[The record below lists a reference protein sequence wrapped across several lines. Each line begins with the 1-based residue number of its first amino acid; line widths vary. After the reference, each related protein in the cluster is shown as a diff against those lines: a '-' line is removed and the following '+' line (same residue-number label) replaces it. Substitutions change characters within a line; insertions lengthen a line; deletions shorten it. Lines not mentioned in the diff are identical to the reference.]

1 MSTIAASHIG
11 PQSGRRWRRLWWA
24 AAWLVLVLFA
34 LDRLFPP
41 PIPDVFGASAVVV
54 LARDGTPLRAFADAD
69 GVWRYPVRIE
79 DVDPRYLDTLLSY
92 EDRWFFRHPGVNPAA
107 LARAVLQ
114 GVRHGELVSGGST
127 LTMQV
132 ARLIEPIPHSLSGK
146 FRQIFRAVQLELR
159 LSKHEILEL
168 YLNLAPFGGTIE
180 GVQAASFAYLGKP
193 AKQLTLAEAALLAVL
208 PQRPSALRP
217 DRAPK
222 RAQQARDKVLDR
234 LAALGLREPAEIADA
249 RRESVTTRSLKQPM
263 LAPLLAERLKQANPG
278 QSRIQTTVDAE
289 WQRIAENRLLAY
301 LDRFPESTSA
311 AALVIDNPSL
321 EVRAYVGSAAF
332 ADVRRLGHVDMVQ
345 ASRSPG
351 STLKPFLYGMALD
364 AGLIHSESLL
374 LDVPQSFGGYAPG
387 NFAEAFNGP
396 VSAAQALRLSLN
408 VPAVDL
414 LDRIGPARFAAAL
427 DNAGLRL
434 EWPAGGTPN
443 LSLILG
449 GAGARMDQLAALY
462 AGLAR
467 GGEVSA
473 LRYTAEQAVAPRWL
487 LSPGAA
493 WIVREMLS
501 ARLRPAAGEATL
513 FDPGSL
519 RALAWKTGT
528 SYGFRDAWAF
538 GTREDRTIA
547 VWIGR
552 PDGTP
557 LPGSFGVVS
566 ALPLL
571 TQLDQAL
578 PQERRSA
585 APRPV
590 TVERTDIC
598 WPLGLKYDPDLPS
611 LCHRRFEAWTLE
623 GVVPPTLP
631 ARAQLVWS
639 PGLLRVAIEA
649 RSGLRL
655 SAACVAQGEVRLLQ
669 VARWPSIL
677 GPWLSP
683 RIHAL
688 SRLPPLKSG
697 CGADPQRDEPLV
709 IEGVRGQALLTPAG
723 GRGSVIQLD
732 LRALGASGTVF
743 WLLDGKPI
751 GQSPAERSWRHQLDQ
766 NGAHRL
772 VAIDSAGRH
781 GEVSF
786 RVLGVL

>member
-1 MSTIAASHIG
+1 MSTLAARDSAR
-11 PQSGRRWRRLWWA
+11 PGRRWRRLGWV
-24 AAWLVLVLFA
+24 AAWLVLGLFA

-41 PIPDVFGASAVVV
+41 PIPDVFSGSAVVV
-54 LARDGTPLRAFADAD
+54 LARDGTPLRAFADAA
-69 GVWRYPVRIE
+69 GVWRYPVRVE

-107 LARAVLQ
+107 LLRAVLQ
-114 GVRHGELVSGGST
+114 GLRHGELVSGGST

-132 ARLIEPIPHSLSGK
+132 ARLIEPIPHSLGGK
-146 FRQIFRAVQLELR
+146 LRQIVRALQLELR
-159 LSKHEILEL
+159 LSKREILEL

-193 AKQLTLAEAALLAVL
+193 ARQLTLAEAALLAVL

-217 DRAPK
+217 DRAPE
-222 RAQQARDKVLDR
+222 RAQRARDKVLDR
-234 LAALGLREPAEIADA
+234 LATLGLRDPAEIADA
-249 RRESVTTRSLKQPM
+249 RRETVATRSLKQPM
-263 LAPLLAERLKQANPG
+263 LAPLLAERLKQASPG
-278 QSRIQTTVDAE
+278 QSRIQSTIDAE
-289 WQRIAENRLLAY
+289 WQRIAESRLLAY

-311 AALVIDNPSL
+311 AALVVDNPTL
-321 EVRAYVGSAAF
+321 EVRVYVGSAAF

-374 LDVPQSFGGYAPG
+374 LDAPQSFGGYAPG

-414 LDRIGPARFAAAL
+414 LDRIGPARFSAAL
-427 DNAGLRL
+427 DNAGLKL
-434 EWPAGGTPN
+434 EWPPGGIPN

-449 GAGARMDQLAALY
+449 GAGARMDQLTALY

-473 LRYTAEQAVAPRWL
+473 LRYTLEQSLAPRWL

-493 WIVREMLS
+493 WIVRDMLG
-501 ARLRPAAGEATL
+501 ARAEPAGEAAL
-513 FDPGSL
+513 FDPGTL

-578 PQERRSA
+578 PQTRRSA
-585 APRPV
+585 TPRPASV
-590 TVERTDIC
+590 QRTDIC
-598 WPLGLKYDPDLPS
+598 WPLGLRDDPDTPS
-611 LCHRRFEAWTLE
+611 LCHRRFEAWTLD

-631 ARAQLVWS
+631 ARAAAVWS
-639 PGLLRVAIEA
+639 PGLLRFALEA

-655 SAACVAQGEVRLLQ
+655 SAACAAEGEVRTLA

-683 RIHAL
+683 RIRAL
-688 SRLPPLKSG
+688 SRLPPLKPG
-697 CGADPQRDEPLV
+697 CGADPQRDQPLV
-709 IEGVRGQALLTPAG
+709 IEGVRAEALLTPAG
-723 GRGSVIQLD
+723 GRGSAIPLN

-751 GQSPAERSWRHQLDQ
+751 GESLAERPWRHLLDQ
-766 NGAHRL
+766 NGPHRL